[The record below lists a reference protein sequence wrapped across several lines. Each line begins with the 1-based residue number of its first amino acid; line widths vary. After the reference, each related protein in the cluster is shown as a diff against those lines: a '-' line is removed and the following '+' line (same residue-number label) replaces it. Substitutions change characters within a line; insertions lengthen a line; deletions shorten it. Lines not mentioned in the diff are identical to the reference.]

1 MGKIIHYIQFSRN
14 ELTKV
19 IFPTK
24 PQIRNAFFAVGIVVT
39 AVALYLGLVDAV
51 MSLILKAV
59 I

>member
-1 MGKIIHYIQFSRN
+1 MEKLISYMQFSKL
-14 ELTKV
+14 ELAKV

-24 PQIRNAFFAVGIVVT
+24 LQIRNAFFAVIIVVT
-39 AVALYLGLVDAV
+39 AVSLYLGLVDLL